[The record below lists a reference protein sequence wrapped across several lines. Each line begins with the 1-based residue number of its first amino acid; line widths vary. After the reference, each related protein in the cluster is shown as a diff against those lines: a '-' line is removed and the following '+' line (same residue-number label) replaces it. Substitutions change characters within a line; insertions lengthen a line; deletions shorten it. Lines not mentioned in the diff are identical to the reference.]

1 MFTLLYYY
9 YYYSIRMACAAAL
22 YYYYYMNK
30 ALCIKQLHVVITVNW
45 LVQQVHVVSEVMCV
59 FW

>member
-1 MFTLLYYY
+1 MSILLYYY